1 MIVFEMRQLLKFLL
15 LLLIIMVVNACSK
28 TNNETAVTFIGDS
41 LIARWDVE
49 HFFPV
54 YEISNMGLSGS
65 GIEWIEVNRDR
76 FGEESVIA
84 LTGTNDLK
92 KLDNTDLESY
102 ATRYVKAM
110 IGLNAKRLIV
120 VSILPRN
127 CESDAHDINRVISEL
142 NQMIADGFKEEK
154 TVFYCDVYAEFLKNG
169 SLNMNLSY
177 DGIHLNQYGYEILT
191 KKIKNFL

>member
-1 MIVFEMRQLLKFLL
+1 MTFEFARFSRCLFLYL
-15 LLLIIMVVNACSK
+15 TIITCCSCEQI
-28 TNNETAVTFIGDS
+28 NDEEITFIGDS

-54 YEISNMGLSGS
+54 YKISNMGLSGS
-65 GIEWIEVNRDR
+65 GIEWVEANRDR
-76 FGEESVIA
+76 FSEKSVIA

-102 ATRYVKAM
+102 AARYIDAM
-110 IGLNAKRLIV
+110 IGLNAKCLII

-127 CESDAHDINRVISEL
+127 CESDAHDINQIISEL

-154 TVFYCDVYAEFLKNG
+154 AVFYCDVYVDFLKNG

-177 DGIHLNQYGYEILT
+177 DGIHLNQYGYEILA
-191 KKIKNFL
+191 KKIKNLL